1 MEETIK
7 IIQYGIGP
15 IGLKVFGYL
24 KNKPGIQIVG
34 AIDVDPRKRGVDLGE
49 LAGLAAPIGVKVSGD
64 AAAVLNEIDADV
76 VILTTTSTLKSIQPQ
91 IAEIVSARKHVVSS
105 CEELVYPWVTHPDI
119 AEELDSAA
127 KKHNVSILSTGVN
140 PGFLMDYLPLVV
152 TGISQRVDKVTIERI
167 QDAQFRRVPFQR
179 KIGAG
184 LLVDEFNERVENGV
198 LRHVGL
204 VESIHLLACGLGWK
218 LDRAEDSIAPVIASK
233 QVNTPDLSVKP
244 GMAAGVRQVGR
255 GFIQGKEVISL
266 IFQAT
271 MGEAD
276 PRDRVCIE
284 GSPDIDLT
292 FKNGVN
298 GDIAT
303 TAIIVNAIPTVL
315 KAAAGL
321 RTMADVGLISCWR

>member
-1 MEETIK
+1 MEEQIK

-24 KNKPGIQIVG
+24 TSKPRIQIVG
-34 AIDVDPRKRGVDLGE
+34 AIDADPHKQGIDLGE
-49 LAGLAAPIGVKVSGD
+49 LAGLSAPIGVKVSGD
-64 AAAVLNEIDADV
+64 ATAVLNEVDADV

-91 IAEIVSARKHVVSS
+91 ITEIVSARKHVVSS
-105 CEELVYPWVTHPDI
+105 CEELVYPWMTHPDI
-119 AEELDSAA
+119 AGELDTVAREN
-127 KKHNVSILSTGVN
+127 NVAILSTGVN

-152 TGISQRVDKVTIERI
+152 TGIAQRVDKVTIERL
-167 QDAQFRRVPFQR
+167 QDAQFRRLPFQK

-184 LLVDEFNERVENGV
+184 LLVDEFNERVEHGV

-218 LDRAEDSIAPVIASK
+218 IDRAEESIAPVIASE
-233 QVNTPDLSVKP
+233 QVNTPDLSIEP
-244 GMAAGVRQVGR
+244 GMATGVRQVGR

-266 IFQAT
+266 LFQAT
-271 MGEAD
+271 VGEAN
-276 PRDRVCIE
+276 PRDRICLE
-284 GSPDIDLT
+284 GNPLVEMT

-298 GDIAT
+298 GDTAT
-303 TAIIVNAIPTVL
+303 TAIIVNAVPTVM

-321 RTMADVGLISCWR
+321 RTMADVGLVSCWS